1 MLFCLLCCTFN
12 LAMTA
17 DQSIYLKEAIGYP
30 RNNLSLDNPINL
42 RENDYKSKIQ
52 GKERKLIKEIS
63 FNRQTNNFMPCRD
76 NKIFIFEGD
85 KKEYCKIKD

>member
-1 MLFCLLCCTFN
+1 MIKHT
-12 LAMTA
+12 
-17 DQSIYLKEAIGYP
+17 LKLEM
-30 RNNLSLDNPINL
+30 
-42 RENDYKSKIQ
+42 
-52 GKERKLIKEIS
+52 KEKLIFVLLMVISISLLENKRKIIEKHKKLFKEIS